1 LSKQLAKQAPKAG
14 AVAAAGE
21 AASAAA
27 RAAAAA
33 TPERW
38 AVDAGAADVAT
49 LTIPPS
55 AQRERVFEIDLR
67 FIVRAPVQAGRAAW
81 HAMSVDLNGVR
92 EWSRRCETHNPADHP
107 GQNDSLDYH
116 CRVVV
121 PLGRALRVRAVTQV
135 GGSVRQRLV
144 IEADEARDGA

>member
-1 LSKQLAKQAPKAG
+1 MSKPAAQKPPKA
-14 AVAAAGE
+14 A
-21 AASAAA
+21 
-27 RAAAAA
+27 
-33 TPERW
+33 ERW

-67 FIVRAPVQAGRAAW
+67 FVVRAPQQAGRAAW

-92 EWSRRCETHNPADHP
+92 EWSRRSETHNPAEQP

-135 GGSVRQRLV
+135 SGAIRQRLV
-144 IEADEARDGA
+144 IEADEARDEA

>member
-1 LSKQLAKQAPKAG
+1 MSQPAAQKTLKSAERTAERAP
-14 AVAAAGE
+14 E
-21 AASAAA
+21 
-27 RAAAAA
+27 RAA
-33 TPERW
+33 ERW
-38 AVDAGAADVAT
+38 AVDAGTADVAT

-67 FIVRAPVQAGRAAW
+67 FVVRAPLQAGRAAW

-92 EWSRRCETHNPADHP
+92 ECSRRCETHNPAEHP

-121 PLGRALRVRAVTQV
+121 PVGRALRVRAVTQV
-135 GGSVRQRLV
+135 GGANRQRLV
-144 IEADEARDGA
+144 IEADEARDEG

>member
-1 LSKQLAKQAPKAG
+1 MSKP
-14 AVAAAGE
+14 AALKTLK
-21 AASAAA
+21 SAERTTERTA
-27 RAAAAA
+27 
-33 TPERW
+33 ERW

-67 FIVRAPVQAGRAAW
+67 FVVRAPLQAGRAAW

-92 EWSRRCETHNPADHP
+92 EWSRRSATHNPADHP

-116 CRVVV
+116 CRVLV
-121 PLGRALRVRAVTQV
+121 PVGRALRVRAVTQV
-135 GGSVRQRLV
+135 GGAIRQRLV
-144 IEADEARDGA
+144 IEADEARDEG